1 MSQTLVIFSPESYS
15 VSMTYDNMGGIVQ
28 KNQTASLNYPGY
40 PGEKYNYYYTQGNT
54 AHPHA
59 TSKVWDRRNHKQYTY
74 GFDHNG
80 NPTTTHEQ
88 YAPPLQG
95 QPNPSGP
102 IDLIQQNYWD
112 EQNQLRGLWNLSGL
126 HHYIY
131 DADGQRLMKSSVP
144 MSYSSVNAQQL
155 QATNSIAA
163 QDYTVY
169 VSAGLVYQ
177 SNGRSMT
184 YTKHYYAGPLRVASQ
199 IGSANPNYE
208 THPVSG
214 GNIAL
219 GGPTGSTAQT
229 NGQAVL
235 SDLNTLLANY
245 GMAVDANEPPQDT
258 IAMQVVYHPTEC
270 DQFYAADLIERD
282 RCLCDHFP
290 DYALSKG
297 IDCSPYTP
305 IYWYHPDY
313 IGNVE
318 FVTDRTGQPYQ
329 HFYYAPFG
337 DPMVS
342 QHVGTGSFN
351 SAYRFNAKEYDEET
365 GNYYYGARY
374 YQPKSSVWMGV
385 DALATSYP
393 GMNPYNFV
401 MGNPI
406 MAIDPDGNS
415 TDSPEPPPGWL
426 DYEWHDETGDYYNV
440 GVFTGDDR
448 DYVKVDPEG
457 NTSHYRSYPALLS
470 EAEVTAKSLMT
481 DHQKTMNNPNVQAVH
496 QSHRDFLS
504 HEITQTVAF
513 GMLDIA
519 TLGEFAAIRQGV
531 KYLLKKGGKALVV
544 REAAKGSK
552 WVYGGFKSSTKW
564 ANQLAKRG
572 WTEKQIGEAISKG
585 KSFNAVNNVNKANGA
600 TRFVH
605 PKTGQSIVIDNVTK
619 SFFMLEGLDSNIRYE
634 KDNIYTAFRRGYYC
648 LSTCSSYRNG

>member
-74 GFDHNG
+74 GFDSNG

-112 EQNQLRGLWNLSGL
+112 EKNQLRGLWNLSGL

-163 QDYTVY
+163 EDYTVY
-169 VSAGLVYQ
+169 VSAGLVYE
-177 SNGRSMT
+177 SNRGSTT

-208 THPVSG
+208 THPIG
-214 GNIAL
+214 GQIAP
-219 GGPTGSTAQT
+219 GGPSNTTPESYGVAI
-229 NGQAVL
+229 L

-245 GMAVDANEPPQDT
+245 GMAVNANEPPQDT
-258 IAMQVVYHPTEC
+258 LSMQVISNPDEC
-270 DQFYAADLIERD
+270 KIYYGDDVIEEN
-282 RCLCDHFP
+282 RCLCDNFP
-290 DYALSKG
+290 DIAIQQG
-297 IDCSPYTP
+297 INCNPYTP

-313 IGNVE
+313 IGNIE

-329 HFYYAPFG
+329 HFYYAAFG
-337 DPMVS
+337 DPLVS

-351 SAYRFNAKEYDEET
+351 SAFRFNAKEYDEET

-374 YQPKSSVWMGV
+374 YEPKSSVWMGV

-393 GMNPYNFV
+393 SMNPYNFV
-401 MGNPI
+401 LGNPI
-406 MAIDPDGNS
+406 MAMDPDGNEGFPWYYHMLNQKAQDLNS
-415 TDSPEPPPGWL
+415 TVAVYWSVSGGLGATGSYSQTFAVDQTGAVTISTSKGGIASGNNGHSFWL
-426 DYEWHDETGDYYNV
+426 G
-440 GVFTGDDR
+440 GKAQLSGGIAIF
-448 DYVKVDPEG
+448 P
-457 NTSHYRSYPALLS
+457 SQLS
-470 EAEVTAKSLMT
+470 EVTLGESIEFGFDLGTTGIGAGAGVIMDKRENVIGFNAEVTAGPGVGYGLEKKQSVGVQMSALGFETVYDAYKNGFNTALSESQYWNSEIDIDLGFWDVDPSSSHVEMVGVGENKYEARVNIRVNFKPTGANPT
-481 DHQKTMNNPNVQAVH
+481 DTYIAIKTNVFFEKINGNYV
-496 QSHRDFLS
+496 
-504 HEITQTVAF
+504 EIT
-513 GMLDIA
+513 
-519 TLGEFAAIRQGV
+519 E
-531 KYLLKKGGKALVV
+531 
-544 REAAKGSK
+544 
-552 WVYGGFKSSTKW
+552 
-564 ANQLAKRG
+564 
-572 WTEKQIGEAISKG
+572 
-585 KSFNAVNNVNKANGA
+585 
-600 TRFVH
+600 
-605 PKTGQSIVIDNVTK
+605 
-619 SFFMLEGLDSNIRYE
+619 
-634 KDNIYTAFRRGYYC
+634 
-648 LSTCSSYRNG
+648 

>member
-15 VSMTYDNMGGIVQ
+15 VTMSYDNMGGIVQ

-74 GFDHNG
+74 GFDSNG

-163 QDYTVY
+163 EDYTVY
-169 VSAGLVYQ
+169 VSAGLVYE
-177 SNGRSMT
+177 SNRGSTT

-199 IGSANPNYE
+199 IGSENPNYE
-208 THPVSG
+208 RHPVSG
-214 GNIAL
+214 GNIAP
-219 GGPTGSTAQT
+219 GGPANTTPESYGV
-229 NGQAVL
+229 AVL

-258 IAMQVVYHPTEC
+258 LSMQVINDPDEC
-270 DQFYAADLIERD
+270 KIFYGDDVIEEN
-282 RCLCDHFP
+282 RCLCDNFP
-290 DYALSKG
+290 DIAIQQG
-297 IDCSPYTP
+297 INCNPYTP

-313 IGNVE
+313 IGNIE

-329 HFYYAPFG
+329 HFYYAAFG

-342 QHVGTGSFN
+342 QHVGTGNFN
-351 SAYRFNAKEYDEET
+351 STFRFNAKEFDEET

-374 YQPKSSVWMGV
+374 YEPKSSVWMGV

-406 MAIDPDGNS
+406 MAVDPDGNS
-415 TDSPEPPPGWL
+415 TASPEPPPGWL
-426 DYEWHDETGDYYNV
+426 EDWHDDTGDYINIDDNLGGV
-440 GVFTGDDR
+440 GNFIKT
-448 DYVKVDPEG
+448 DPEG
-457 NTSHYRSYPALLS
+457 NESYYYNAAAMLC
-470 EAEVTAKSLMT
+470 EAEAVGEMT
-481 DHQKTMNNPNVQAVH
+481 DHQRTMNNPIVQAVH
-496 QSHRDFLS
+496 KGQEDFLRS
-504 HEITQTVAF
+504 EITLHVAF

-519 TLGEFAAIRQGV
+519 TVGEFAAIRQGV

-544 REAAKGSK
+544 REAAKGGTTVLGHYPAYTKLGSK
-552 WVYGGFKSSTKW
+552 LGANRFQIPTNVWNKMTAAEQW
-564 ANQLAKRG
+564 A
-572 WTEKQIGEAISKG
+572 
-585 KSFNAVNNVNKANGA
+585 AN
-600 TRFVH
+600 TRF
-605 PKTGQSIVIDNVTK
+605 
-619 SFFMLEGLDSNIRYE
+619 LDRMILRGDNIRLATPLSKVKPGSFYQKE
-634 KDNIYTAFRRGYYC
+634 LNYLFDKGYKV
-648 LSTCSSYRNG
+648 SSDGLWLVK